1 MSINTTLITGH
12 TIIVDPE
19 NPAEVGKVIRSGG
32 GDVGYV
38 CSRGNLINMFAKYKP
53 VKKANVTDTAYD
65 LKGGTG
71 SDKNQWKSTATWYRG
86 DESNA
91 TSYIE
96 TGTPSGYVMSTSC
109 GITLKGYFGLLRY
122 LVDNWDANGWR
133 HYWTYNP
140 PTGGLAAPYRL
151 IDFNYY
157 DRDAAAP
164 FRDFQAPAEIIRYRY
179 GDEYV
184 ITGQASVKWPAGST
198 AYQLT
203 MDDIYIKQGAGKE
216 VLKNYYF
223 GVVMAKIKSGDTD
236 LTPGNRTYGIIT
248 AAQKWSETV
257 EPADAAPQDI
267 RYTQP
272 FTPDFFLGS
281 SFGSVFRMYPVL
293 SKEKFDS
300 ITGMDYSGTVP
311 GGVDNPIYPLPFDPI
326 DCLYHDQEA
335 AIQLS
340 VTITRTGTGY
350 LRLNLTAT
358 NLTNTQQVLNL
369 SLVTFWFVVYP
380 KDANHSTQYDQPTYF
395 PSDAQT
401 GGSFTWVDS
410 SSRTEITIPAN
421 GTATSIMNNVGY
433 TDNNYGCFIQL
444 KMDYPYGVVTAGG
457 ASYDYD
463 L

>member
-1 MSINTTLITGH
+1 MSRNSDNTLIYYPVNTWD
-12 TIIVDPE
+12 V
-19 NPAEVGKVIRSGG
+19 AKVTRKGS
-32 GDVGYV
+32 GDVGTL
-38 CSRGNLINMFAKYKP
+38 CGTSNQMINMFAKYKP
-53 VKKANVTDTAYD
+53 VKKANVIDT
-65 LKGGTG
+65 TG
-71 SDKNQWKSTATWYRG
+71 QLNSDNTWKSTATWWRG
-86 DESNA
+86 DESNT

-140 PTGGLAAPYRL
+140 PTGGTAAPYRL

-157 DRDAAAP
+157 KHNANPP

-179 GDEYV
+179 GDDYV
-184 ITGQASVKWPAGST
+184 ITGQASVKWPAGNT

-203 MDDIYIKQGAGKE
+203 LDDIYIKQGAGKE

-223 GVVMAKIKSGDTD
+223 GVVMAKVKDSSGSD

-248 AAQKWSETV
+248 AAEKWSETV
-257 EPADAAPQDI
+257 EPADAAPQDV

-272 FTPDFFLGS
+272 FTEQSFLGS
-281 SFGSVFRMYPVL
+281 GYGTYRMYPVL
-293 SKEKFDS
+293 SQTKYDGTTS
-300 ITGMDYSGTVP
+300 MDYSGTVL
-311 GGVDNPIYPLPFDPI
+311 GGIDSPIYPLPFDPI
-326 DCLYHDQEA
+326 DVVYKNQETA
-335 AIQLS
+335 VQLT

-350 LRLNLTAT
+350 LRLNMTAT
-358 NLTNTQQVLNL
+358 NLTNTQQTVNL

-380 KDANHSTQYDQPTYF
+380 KDSNHSTQYDQPTYF

-401 GGSFTWVDS
+401 GGEFTWVDS
-410 SSRTEITIPAN
+410 SSRTELTVPAN
-421 GTATSIMNNVGY
+421 GTATSTMNEVGY

-444 KMDYPYGVVTAGG
+444 KMDYPYGVVSAGG
-457 ASYDYD
+457 ATLDYN